1 MNGTNGMSGS
11 NGANGTDRVRVAIQ
25 KKGRLSE
32 RSIELLKK
40 CGLEFDTRGDQL
52 LSSSVT
58 FPLDLM
64 LIRDDDIPHYV
75 RDGICEL
82 GIVGLNVLE
91 ETLAARGERRES
103 VCVLE
108 RLGFGSCR
116 LSIAMPKG
124 ELYGGP
130 LALAGKW
137 IVTSYPNLLGR
148 FLAAN
153 DIQAEIVEINGSVE
167 IAPALGIADA
177 ICDLVSTGSTLLA
190 NGLREVERILES
202 QAVLI
207 QTTKPLDGP
216 KQQMICRIEQR
227 IVAVTRAAGT
237 KYVMMNAPRQ
247 ALPLIREIMPGMEAP
262 SVIPLDADGVRV
274 AIHAVAR
281 EPDFW
286 ATMERLKAV
295 GASSILVVPIE
306 KIIE

>member
-1 MNGTNGMSGS
+1 M

-40 CGLEFDTRGDQL
+40 CGLEFDSRGDRL

-82 GIVGLNVLE
+82 GVVGFNVLE

-103 VCVLE
+103 VRVLE

-116 LSIAMPKG
+116 LSIAIPKG
-124 ELYGGP
+124 EAYDGP
-130 LALAGKW
+130 GALEGKR
-137 IVTSYPNLLGR
+137 IATSYPNLLGR

-153 DIQAEIVEINGSVE
+153 DVRAEIVEINGSVE
-167 IAPALGIADA
+167 IAPALGIAEA

-207 QTTKPLDGP
+207 ETTKPLDEH
-216 KQQMICRIEQR
+216 KQQMIRRIEQR
-227 IVAVTRAAGT
+227 IVAVTRAVGS
-237 KYVMMNAPRQ
+237 KYVMMNAPRS
-247 ALPLIREIMPGMEAP
+247 ALPLIHEIMPGMEAP